1 MVTDWKRTHK
11 PTLQRPEVPDPS
23 LRIARIWSTEVL
35 ENIIRSA
42 KLRLYSLTNSRQPHR
57 RKLKRAI
64 KPAAAPPRTE
74 APEAKVPAETFER
87 GKEPWRATIPSFK
100 NDEVAREYR
109 ETVESLRKS
118 SRSGEAPVE

>member
-1 MVTDWKRTHK
+1 MADWKKTHK
-11 PTLQRPEVPDPS
+11 QSLRRPEEPDPS
-23 LRIARIWSTEVL
+23 LRISRIWSTEVL

-42 KLRLYSLTNSRQPHR
+42 KLRLRFLTISRQPHR

-109 ETVESLRKS
+109 QTMESLRKS
-118 SRSGEAPVE
+118 SRSGEDPVE

>member
-1 MVTDWKRTHK
+1 MCRLPIREECAMTDWKKTHK
-11 PTLQRPEVPDPS
+11 PSLRRPEDPDPS
-23 LRIARIWSTEVL
+23 LRISRIWSTEVL

-42 KLRLYSLTNSRQPHR
+42 RLRIHFLRNSRQPGR
-57 RKLKRAI
+57 GKLKRTI

-74 APEAKVPAETFER
+74 ALEAQVPAVTLER

-109 ETVESLRKS
+109 ETMESLR
-118 SRSGEAPVE
+118 